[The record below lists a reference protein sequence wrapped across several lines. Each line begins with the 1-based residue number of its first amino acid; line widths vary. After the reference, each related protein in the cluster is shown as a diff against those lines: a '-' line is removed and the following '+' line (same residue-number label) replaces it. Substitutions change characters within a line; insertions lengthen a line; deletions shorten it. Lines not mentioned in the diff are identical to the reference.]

1 MAELSYTVKRV
12 VFTLLLFALLVPTKM
27 SGQTTPTLIP
37 SGKYKITIDL
47 KECSTPTLSKGDT
60 LYLRKFSWDDLS
72 GIIIDSAILDR
83 KLRASFVGPT
93 YPIATYPNKE
103 KFIFT
108 AGQYNIYAK
117 RGGTLLRILYSSSD
131 GNSVKE
137 SYRAIPSEKRFQQYE
152 RVKGKREKKISE
164 NDIIIPLQYYNRLRI
179 LAAVSSDKELKEKAI
194 HYLSKYDKNYQK
206 QLAFQAEKEVP
217 NSLAAMLLNK
227 LQVLNSDLQDNSK
240 KIALAD
246 ERILYTSTG
255 MSALRDLFTA
265 ASLRPDVAES
275 IIDYLLTNRYLTYEP
290 LKNAIISK
298 TFEYF
303 STSKMMADAS
313 GAVYVAK
320 KYILPDETNPLHS
333 EASYYVLTNE
343 STLLGK
349 TAPPLA
355 LKDTANTVQ
364 DLSQMR
370 GETTIIYFF
379 SDDCNYCKEETPRL
393 VELLNQ
399 YSSAP
404 INLYT
409 VYTGTDEKKWKEY
422 LNENFTI
429 TNPLVIR
436 TDVADLSRESDF
448 PVSYG
453 VVSTPKMFLLDY
465 NQRIIGRNLR
475 TSSLNTLLQSKE
487 QTYQKQIQLLSDIF
501 PQSKDLSFGDKD
513 IAFAK
518 ATVDKI
524 LSQLYMPRDEETIR
538 LTYLYLASSNYYPNQ
553 EAAAYLGEKYICGKM
568 DEWKGNIFAERVCD
582 AVRIF
587 KMNKLGEKATDV
599 QLYDIADNPASLL
612 WGESKK
618 VLFFYSTTCG
628 VCSDFLESIK
638 KSYWKYGKKVSFT
651 GIYVG
656 SNKKDWRHYVNENNL
671 VFRQLYD
678 KEQLGGLAEK
688 YDISSVP
695 HIYLLDGDNTVIA
708 KDISADY
715 LATLLEETKK

>member
-1 MAELSYTVKRV
+1 MAKLSYTVKRV
-12 VFTLLLFALLVPTKM
+12 IFTLLLFALLVPAKL
-27 SGQTTPTLIP
+27 SGQATPTLIP

-60 LYLRKFSWDDLS
+60 LYLRKFSWDDYN

-83 KLRASFVGPT
+83 KLKATFVGPT
-93 YPIATYPNKE
+93 YPITTYPAQE
-103 KFIFT
+103 KGIFT
-108 AGQYNIYAK
+108 AGEYIISAK
-117 RGGTLLRILYSSSD
+117 RGGQLFKIFYSSSA
-131 GNSVKE
+131 GNDFKE
-137 SYRAIPSEKRFQQYE
+137 NYRALPSEKRFQEFE

-164 NDIIIPLQYYNRLRI
+164 NDIIIPLQFYSRL
-179 LAAVSSDKELKEKAI
+179 A
-194 HYLSKYDKNYQK
+194 KYDKNYSK

-217 NSLAAMLLNK
+217 NSLASLLLNE
-227 LQVLNSDLQDNSK
+227 LHLPFSDNGK

-246 ERILYTSTG
+246 ERILYTSSG
-255 MSALRDLFTA
+255 MRAYMTMLSSASIKPEISE
-265 ASLRPDVAES
+265 SL
-275 IIDYLLTNRYLTYEP
+275 IDYLLTNRYLTYEP
-290 LKNAIISK
+290 LKNAIIKMAFDHFSK
-298 TFEYF
+298 
-303 STSKMMADAS
+303 SKMMADAS
-313 GAVYVAK
+313 AAVYVAK
-320 KYILPDETNPLHS
+320 KYILSPESSAPSELKN
-333 EASYYVLTNE
+333 EASYYVTVNE
-343 STLLGK
+343 GTLLGK
-349 TAPPLA
+349 TAPALA
-355 LKDTANTVQ
+355 LKDTTNTVQ
-364 DLSQMR
+364 ELSNTR

-399 YSSAP
+399 YSFAP

-422 LNENFTI
+422 LNEKFTI

-436 TDVADLSRESDF
+436 TDVADINRESNF

-475 TSSLNTLLQSKE
+475 TSSLNTLLKSNE
-487 QTYQKQIQLLSDIF
+487 QTAQKQIKLLTDIF
-501 PQSKDLSFGDKD
+501 PRSKDLSFGNED
-513 IAFAK
+513 IVLAK

-524 LSQLYMPRDEETIR
+524 LSQLYMPRDEELIR
-538 LTYLYLASSNYYPNQ
+538 ITYLYLASSGYYPNQ
-553 EAAAYLGEKYICGKM
+553 EAAAYLGEKYICKKM

-582 AVRIF
+582 AVRVF

-612 WGESKK
+612 WGDKKK

-628 VCSDFLESIK
+628 VCSEMLESIK
-638 KSYWKYGKKVSFT
+638 KSYWKYGNKVSFT

-656 SNKKDWRHYVNENNL
+656 SNKKDWRHYVNEHNL
-671 VFRQLYD
+671 LFRQLYD
-678 KEQLGGLAEK
+678 REQLGCLAEK

-695 HIYLLDGDNTVIA
+695 HIYLLDSDNTVIA
-708 KDISADY
+708 KDISADD
-715 LATLLEETKK
+715 LAKLLEETIK